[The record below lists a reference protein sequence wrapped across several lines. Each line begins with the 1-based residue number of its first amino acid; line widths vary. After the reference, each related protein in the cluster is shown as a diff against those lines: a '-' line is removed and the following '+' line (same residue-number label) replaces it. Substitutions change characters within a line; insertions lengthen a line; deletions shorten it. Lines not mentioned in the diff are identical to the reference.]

1 MNTYNP
7 KHQQKSKSMPSSEQ
21 NYFVHFAM
29 RYPVVAIPLKI
40 IENRISKHLYF
51 VTKDFMIFVAK
62 LWQNWHHFYGL
73 IEIEMENGV

>member
-1 MNTYNP
+1 MFR
-7 KHQQKSKSMPSSEQ
+7 E
-21 NYFVHFAM
+21 
-29 RYPVVAIPLKI
+29 ILI
-40 IENRISKHLYF
+40 DIENRISKHFYF